1 MDSDT
6 KKAID
11 EYYKLKNEYETK
23 IGKLRKKIRND
34 KSLSKQEKRRKMLEI
49 VPKCAN
55 CGKPGGTKFSINKT
69 ILRAVCGN
77 TSDPCRLNI
86 EINRGGF
93 EHITSVYNFLQ
104 KESEQYKED
113 IIRAKLDLLFNY
125 ESEEQTVALFN
136 ELRTGYSTVDE
147 SIMLLQEKFDNI
159 ILGKRN
165 KEEIVE
171 AVQNIYGFKKE
182 LSVLAKEYAET
193 GEEQLITDMV
203 EKYVGDIRPEVE
215 KLRGLKYPN
224 SMIECDDGEEY
235 MGACDDD
242 IRRLIQEPYTMEETE
257 VTLLEEPTV
266 IANSK

>member
-6 KKAID
+6 KTAID

-23 IGKLRKKIRND
+23 LDKLRKKIRND
-34 KSLSKQEKRRKMLEI
+34 KSLSKEEKRRKMLEI
-49 VPKCAN
+49 VPKCVN
-55 CGKPGGTKFSINKT
+55 CGKPGGTKFSVNKS
-69 ILRAVCGN
+69 ILRAVCGD

-86 EINRGGF
+86 EINRGSF
-93 EHITSVYNFLQ
+93 EHITSLYNFLQ
-104 KESEQYKED
+104 EEGEKLKEE

-125 ESEEQTVALFN
+125 ETEEQTIAQFN
-136 ELRTGYSTVDE
+136 ELRTEYSTVEE
-147 SIMLLQEKFDNI
+147 SVMLLQEKFDNL

-165 KEEIVE
+165 KEEIIE
-171 AVQNIYGFKKE
+171 AVQNLYNFKKD
-182 LSVLAKEYAET
+182 LSELAKRYAET

-215 KLRGLKYPN
+215 KLRSLKYPSSN
-224 SMIECDDGEEY
+224 IECDDGEEY

-242 IRRLIQEPYTMEETE
+242 IRRLVQEPYTMEEVE
-257 VTLLEEPTV
+257 IALLEEPTV